1 MSGAGFR
8 LFLRRNRA
16 MDDTHPKDLYRIFS
30 MMTSKRKQFEN
41 RRRYYRVT
49 YPYEASPRIY
59 IYGRSYRVVNLS
71 EGGVF
76 CTIPDPHWAVS
87 DPISNIRGTIIF
99 RDEKSYHFE
108 ALVVRCPDGGMALQF
123 KNLLPYALLVKEQ
136 LYLRRHYFDR
146 EFDREVPSLP
156 L

>member
-1 MSGAGFR
+1 
-8 LFLRRNRA
+8 
-16 MDDTHPKDLYRIFS
+16 
-30 MMTSKRKQFEN
+30 
-41 RRRYYRVT
+41 
-49 YPYEASPRIY
+49 
-59 IYGRSYRVVNLS
+59 VNLS